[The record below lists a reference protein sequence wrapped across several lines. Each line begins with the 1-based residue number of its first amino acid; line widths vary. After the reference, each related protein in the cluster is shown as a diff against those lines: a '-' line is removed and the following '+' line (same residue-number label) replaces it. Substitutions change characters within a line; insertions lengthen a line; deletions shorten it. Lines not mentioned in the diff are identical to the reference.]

1 MTEPPL
7 ARHLREATRDAHRDA
22 EEAFDL
28 DSRTASRREYAGL
41 LLALHAFHSCA
52 EQRLRAVDGWDALGP
67 PVDLAARERASLLE
81 QDLAHLG
88 VPVSP
93 PAFPVTLPSLES
105 LPAALGCLYVL
116 EGSRLGGALVARRA
130 VSALGADL
138 PVTFFSSGG
147 RPTGADWRSFQ
158 RSLDGFGATA
168 GDGGAGAAVATARH
182 TFSAFV
188 ECLRTRGVPS

>member
-1 MTEPPL
+1 VREPPL

-22 EEAFDL
+22 EAAFDL
-28 DSRTASRREYAGL
+28 DSRTASRREYARL

-52 EQRLRAVDGWDALGP
+52 EERLRAVDGWDALGP
-67 PVDLAARERASLLE
+67 PVDLAARERAALLE

-88 VPVSP
+88 VPVPSP
-93 PAFPVTLPSLES
+93 AAVTLPSLDS
-105 LPAALGCLYVL
+105 LLAALGCLYVL

-130 VSALGADL
+130 VSTLGPDL
-138 PVTFFSSGG
+138 PVTFFSSDG

-158 RSLDGFGATA
+158 RSLDGFRATA
-168 GDGGAGAAVATARH
+168 GDGGAGTAVATARR

-188 ECLRTRGVPS
+188 ECLRAPGLPS